1 MMQYYNEEDYLQ
13 ENNPLLKENVISQYG
28 MEVLPSPFND
38 DNDVP
43 YEGVFISNDGG
54 NTGVFIT
61 DDKTFDSGQYQSVG
75 DVYEVRGFTILEVF

>member
-1 MMQYYNEEDYLQ
+1 MKDFDYKKYVS
-13 ENNPLLKENVISQYG
+13 NNPLLKENVISQYG

-38 DNDVP
+38 DNDIP

-61 DDKTFDSGQYQSVG
+61 DDKTFDSG
-75 DVYEVRGFTILEVF
+75 